1 MDLENRDIETTT
13 DNDDK
18 KTNEDMIDD
27 LSYNVYQNIVI
38 MVNTFRDIVNSLD
51 KMVQLCKF

>member
-1 MDLENRDIETTT
+1 MDLENQDIEITT